1 MCVRAGSLCG
11 FYAEVSRNWR
21 MRRTERVYGGGRRER
36 EGDGGFT
43 SAAHVWRGDAG
54 FEQHVPAHLAIA
66 HLPFIPLPISFWS
79 RPLALAGFPRCSFL
93 ETIFHHEREERQKIR
108 LQNTKSKINDGDG
121 CAGAEG
127 KEINPAPR
135 SLCPHS
141 WVQMRLW
148 PWVRFGRT
156 LCSGYWIAVTAPPR
170 CIPLSSAGMLS
181 VSYPGFWTMKNSGK
195 FWSKIPSMPIEIMY
209 WMRSRTAKKSSL
221 EQPHSS
227 FQ

>member
-1 MCVRAGSLCG
+1 MLILFFNVCARGLFVWLLCRSVKELEDEEDWKG
-11 FYAEVSRNWR
+11 I
-21 MRRTERVYGGGRRER
+21 RRREEGAGGRR
-36 EGDGGFT
+36 GGFT

-66 HLPFIPLPISFWS
+66 HLPFIPLPISLWS

-135 SLCPHS
+135 SLLSPLVS
-141 WVQMRLW
+141 SNAFV
-148 PWVRFGRT
+148 T
-156 LCSGYWIAVTAPPR
+156 LSEIWQNFVFRVLDSCYG
-170 CIPLSSAGMLS
+170 SSAMHSIIIGGDVVCLLS
-181 VSYPGFWTMKNSGK
+181 GVLNH
-195 FWSKIPSMPIEIMY
+195 E
-209 WMRSRTAKKSSL
+209 
-221 EQPHSS
+221 EQR
-227 FQ
+227 